1 MVDGDLVIRDLHVEV
16 EGKKILNGVN
26 LAVNKG
32 EVHALMGPNGSGKST
47 LSYVIMGHPGYT
59 VTGGDILLNGES
71 ILELAP
77 DERAR
82 RGLFLAFQAPM
93 AIPGVNTQNF
103 LRLALNAV
111 RTGGVGPQGNAGPIS
126 AREFRPLL
134 QEKLK
139 LLKVDNSF
147 VSRYLNDGFSGGEK
161 KRAEVL
167 QMSLLRPQIAILDE
181 IDSGLDVDA
190 VRIVSEGVNA
200 LEGPDMGVLIIT
212 HYQRILNYITP
223 DFVHV
228 LVDGRIVLNG
238 GPELAL
244 EVDARGYETIE
255 KEVRGAAAP
264 A

>member
-1 MVDGDLVIRDLHVEV
+1 MADADLVIRNLHVAV
-16 EGKKILNGVN
+16 GGKTILNGVN
-26 LAVNKG
+26 LTVNRG

-47 LSYVIMGHPGYT
+47 LSYAIMGHPNYT
-59 VTGGDILLNGES
+59 VTEGEVLLNGENV
-71 ILELAP
+71 LALAA

-82 RGLFLAFQAPM
+82 HGLFLAFQAPL

-103 LRLALNAV
+103 LRLALTAI
-111 RTGGVGPQGNAGPIS
+111 RTGGVGPHGNEGPLS
-126 AREFRPLL
+126 ARDFRPML
-134 QEKLK
+134 QEQLK

-167 QMSLLRPQIAILDE
+167 QMALLKPQISILDE

-200 LEGPDMGVLIIT
+200 LLGPAMGVLIIT
-212 HYQRILNYITP
+212 HYQRILNYIKP

-228 LVDGRIVLNG
+228 LVDGRVVQDG

-244 EVDARGYETIE
+244 EVEERGYEKIIADARGGT
-255 KEVRGAAAP
+255 AA
-264 A
+264 

>member
-1 MVDGDLVIRDLHVEV
+1 MTDGTLVIRDLHVQV
-16 EGKKILNGVN
+16 EGKKILNGVS
-26 LAVNKG
+26 LVVNKG

-47 LSYVIMGHPGYT
+47 LSNTIMGHPKYE
-59 VTGGDILLNGES
+59 VTSGDILLDAES
-71 ILELAP
+71 ILEMAP

-103 LRLALNAV
+103 LRLALNAI
-111 RTGGVGPQGNAGPIS
+111 RTSGLGPRGEEGQIT

-134 QEKLK
+134 QDRLK
-139 LLKVDNSF
+139 LLKVDSSF
-147 VSRYLNDGFSGGEK
+147 VNRYLNDGFSGGEK

-167 QMSLLRPQIAILDE
+167 QMALLKPQIAVLDE

-190 VRIVSEGVNA
+190 VRIVSEGVNS
-200 LEGPDMGVLIIT
+200 LLGPGLGVLIIT
-212 HYQRILNYITP
+212 HYQRILNYIKP

-244 EVDARGYETIE
+244 EVDTRGYEAIE
-255 KEVRGAAAP
+255 KDVRGQPAA
-264 A
+264 